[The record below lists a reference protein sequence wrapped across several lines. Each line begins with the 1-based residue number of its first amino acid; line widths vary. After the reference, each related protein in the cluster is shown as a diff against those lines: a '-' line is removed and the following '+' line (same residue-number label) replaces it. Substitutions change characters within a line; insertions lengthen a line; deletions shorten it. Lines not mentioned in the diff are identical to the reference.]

1 MTTHPALRLLC
12 LCVLLLMPPLLA
24 PPPALADSFVAG
36 TEDLPL
42 MPELQPVAGSAL
54 SFDKP
59 QGRIVEAQ
67 ARGKVTRA
75 AVLRFYAQ
83 TLPQLGWRPTG
94 SNAWQREGEKLQ
106 LDFHGQDGALTV
118 GFTLAPR

>member
-1 MTTHPALRLLC
+1 MTVHPALRLLC
-12 LCVLLLMPPLLA
+12 LAALLLTLPLPAMPPA
-24 PPPALADSFVAG
+24 FADSFVAG

-42 MPELQPVAGSAL
+42 MPELEPVAGSAM

-67 ARGKVTRA
+67 AKGQVTRA
-75 AVLRFYAQ
+75 AVLRFYSQ
-83 TLPQLGWRPTG
+83 TLPQLGWRPAG
-94 SNAWQREGEKLQ
+94 RNAWRREGEKLQ
-106 LDFHGQDGALTV
+106 LDFRGRDGALTV